1 MTQYYYHPDY
11 QFIFCFPLNG
21 QKGHSLFRGTSK
33 ALKGL
38 NYTLKEVED
47 LGAKIISK
55 SKAERIIHTK
65 LPD

>member
-21 QKGHSLFRGTSK
+21 QKGHSLFRGK
-33 ALKGL
+33 VKGL
-38 NYTLKEVED
+38 DYTLNEVKGI
-47 LGAKIISK
+47 GAKIITK
-55 SKAERIIHTK
+55 EKAERIINVS